1 MRLIRGERNGG
12 TKNSGKNN
20 SGKTTAGRK
29 AAGKGL
35 REDYGGRL
43 PPLFFPL
50 QFFPLLSF
58 PPLFLPLPFL
68 PPPYFPRNAICPFR
82 VASMLIPRIRPA
94 SPGAWKPIEFSA
106 STKSA

>member
-1 MRLIRGERNGG
+1 MGPYRGERNSG
-12 TKNSGKNN
+12 TNNSGKNSGGRNN
-20 SGKTTAGRK
+20 SGRNNSGT
-29 AAGKGL
+29 
-35 REDYGGRL
+35 L
-43 PPLFFPL
+43 PP
-50 QFFPLLSF
+50 SC
-58 PPLFLPLPFL
+58 LPLRYLPPSYL